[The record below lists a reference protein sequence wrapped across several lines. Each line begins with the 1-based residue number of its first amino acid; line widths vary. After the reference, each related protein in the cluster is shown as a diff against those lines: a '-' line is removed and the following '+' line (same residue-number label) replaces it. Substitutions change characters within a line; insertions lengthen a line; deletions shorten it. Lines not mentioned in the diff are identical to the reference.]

1 MSGALTKTQHQ
12 LEEARQ
18 KEESAIGLEHD
29 IRSQF
34 NKLNALYDEAQAR
47 YVEANIPNIV
57 LSRLQSI
64 IMI

>member
-47 YVEANIPNIV
+47 YVEANIP
-57 LSRLQSI
+57 
-64 IMI
+64 